1 MYIYIYIVLLNLIC
15 VCVCIY
21 IYKVQQNNNYEIG
34 ETCGGHYRE
43 EIFTHYMYKT
53 RERKKLL
60 RKICVDGGKKFYYNG
75 S

>member
-1 MYIYIYIVLLNLIC
+1 MCVC

-53 RERKKLL
+53 REGKKLL
-60 RKICVDGGKKFYYNG
+60 AKDMRRWGEKILLQWLLK
-75 S
+75 